1 MKREPYSQ
9 RSNPGDPIYVR
20 GRNARPPTRLA
31 TLVHS
36 FNRHIST
43 LSLSNFGRYHIPRSL
58 FKLLF
63 IFRCNI
69 GQRKAQVRISAV
81 ELLVSMNSHLL
92 PHGHLPFCIRHLP
105 HRWSSTPASHILHCR
120 RLEKKNRV
128 THSISFLVSA
138 SSSAQRFFCA
148 LAFNQLTRKTYLPV
162 SDFTYLN
169 EHTYIP

>member
-92 PHGHLPFCIRHLP
+92 PHGHLPFRIRHLP
-105 HRWSSTPASHILHCR
+105 HRWSSYASKPYPPLPALG
-120 RLEKKNRV
+120 EKESRHPFHFIFGQCKLFRPTIFLRSGFQPIDPKN
-128 THSISFLVSA
+128 L
-138 SSSAQRFFCA
+138 SSG
-148 LAFNQLTRKTYLPV
+148 
-162 SDFTYLN
+162 
-169 EHTYIP
+169 